1 MIYFN
6 DDPLT
11 RAKRNRVKRQ
21 KQAAF
26 YLITGLIL
34 GACLMNLGIEFYR
47 GVFA

>member
-11 RAKRNRVKRQ
+11 RAKRARTKRQ

-26 YLITGLIL
+26 YLVTGLVL
-34 GACLMNLGIEFYR
+34 GGGLMNLLMELAK
-47 GVFA
+47 GVSA